1 MIMAGNLVAH
11 ALKNGKIEADENSTK
26 PNRGNFAKKKEGET
40 QALFQGNQP
49 NQSRGYT
56 PYQTHSNYQPH
67 YPSSNNQSSS
77 IQAYY
82 QPNNQSNNLHNS

>member
-1 MIMAGNLVAH
+1 MIVAGNIVDH
-11 ALKNGKIEADENSTK
+11 AIKNGKIEAGESSTK
-26 PNRGNFAKKKEGET
+26 PKRGNYEKKKEDET

-49 NQSRGYT
+49 NQSRGYN

-77 IQAYY
+77 LFTQ
-82 QPNNQSNNLHNS
+82 QPVQ